1 MIVTTPFGIATVI
14 SYVTESTTVTV
25 ILAFVNVTTFPLVP
39 KLVSLI
45 DAAVFTSAPAQTPS
59 ISATTGVSILV
70 PL

>member
-25 ILAFVNVTTFPLVP
+25 ILAFVNVTTYPLVP

-45 DAAVFTSAPAQTPS
+45 DVAVFTSAPAQTPS
-59 ISATTGVSILV
+59 ISATTGAAIFV